1 MVYQWQFIIYTSERS
16 APRPSTG
23 QPFLAVS
30 LHASALL
37 MLRAVIRSRQAIFS
51 CPGLWQTCS
60 TVRIYRRP
68 TCIPLDTIASQ
79 PKDAPDTTGLEKK
92 RGRPG
97 VRHQNDHVPVVA
109 ICPPR
114 MHAVYDER

>member
-1 MVYQWQFIIYTSERS
+1 MAIYYLYERTERS
-16 APRPSTG
+16 ETEPAG

-79 PKDAPDTTGLEKK
+79 PKDAPDTTGIEKK